1 MTLHRCLILV
11 FALVLAAGCAERD
24 AATTTSASGAAD
36 AGATAA
42 DASEV
47 PAGAAGNA
55 DATYR
60 EGVHYTRLENPVQ
73 GAAGNEIVEVFS
85 YACPACAQFQPEVD
99 AWKRERGEAVSLRY
113 VPAEFFPAW
122 EPFAQAFHA
131 LHEIGAF
138 SRAHRYLFNALYQRN
153 QRAATIEEI
162 AQVLAGAGIDAQ
174 QFLAAARSPEVATL
188 RERSRAYVRDAGVT
202 STPTLVVAGRYR
214 VERRQP
220 AGVSPLDVADW
231 LIENTP

>member
-1 MTLHRCLILV
+1 MTLHRCLTLL
-11 FALVLAAGCAERD
+11 FALALAAGCGERD
-24 AATTTSASGAAD
+24 AAAPSAGSNAGGSITGSAGDARPAD
-36 AGATAA
+36 A
-42 DASEV
+42 
-47 PAGAAGNA
+47 N
-55 DATYR
+55 ATYR
-60 EGVHYTRLENPVQ
+60 EGVHYTRLAAPVAD
-73 GAAGNEIVEVFS
+73 AATNEVVEVFS

-99 AWKRERGEAVSLRY
+99 AWKRERGESVSLRY

-131 LHEIGAF
+131 LHEVGGF

-153 QRAATIEEI
+153 QRATTIEEI
-162 AQVLAGAGIDAQ
+162 AQVLTGAGIDAQ
-174 QFLAAARSPEVATL
+174 AFLAAARSPEVAAL
-188 RERSRAYVRDAGVT
+188 RERSRAYVRDTGVG

-220 AGVSPLDVADW
+220 GGVSPLDVADW